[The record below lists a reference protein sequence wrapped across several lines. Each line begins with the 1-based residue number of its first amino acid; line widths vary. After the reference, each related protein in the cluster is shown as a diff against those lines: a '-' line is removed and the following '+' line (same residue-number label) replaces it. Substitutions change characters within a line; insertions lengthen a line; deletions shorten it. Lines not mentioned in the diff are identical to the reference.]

1 MNNAGRAG
9 GYDGGVI
16 DIDALWDEFYERVYH
31 WLYNMVG
38 NAEDARDLA
47 NCVFLRA
54 WQRQDR
60 YNTAQGTVC
69 TWLYTISHNIAYSFL
84 RRKRVWTRSLDLVV
98 EKPGPSSDEP
108 VARHE
113 TAAAKEAVWRA
124 VDELPEM
131 ESKVMSLHFHDG
143 YALREVAQM
152 LGVCLRTAKF
162 HEARGIVLLREKL
175 ARR

>member
-1 MNNAGRAG
+1 MNNAGHAG
-9 GYDGGVI
+9 GFVGGVM

-38 NAEDARDLA
+38 NAEDARDLT

-54 WQRQDR
+54 WQRRAR
-60 YNTAQGTVC
+60 YDATQGTVC

-84 RRKRVWTRSLDLVV
+84 RKKRVWTRSLDLVP
-98 EKPGPSSDEP
+98 EESGPSREEP
-108 VARHE
+108 VERHE
-113 TAAAKEAVWRA
+113 AAVARERVWRA

-131 ESKVMSLHFHDG
+131 ESKVMSLLYHDG
-143 YALREVAQM
+143 LTLCEVARR

-162 HEARGIVLLREKL
+162 HKARGLVLLHEKL